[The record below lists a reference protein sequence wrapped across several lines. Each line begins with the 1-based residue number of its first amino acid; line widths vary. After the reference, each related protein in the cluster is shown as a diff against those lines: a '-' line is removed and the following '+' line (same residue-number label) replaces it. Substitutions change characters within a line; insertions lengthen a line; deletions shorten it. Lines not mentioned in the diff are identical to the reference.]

1 MQRSVY
7 SASCLRSSHQSYT
20 TATSFVEFVAFL
32 AFVAQKRQPR
42 IPRLTRITGGG
53 ARRISRKILPLDIST
68 TRLARFCGWQS
79 RHWSC
84 SRPTDRLVLSRG
96 RSTDSP
102 PGLVLSPH

>member
-68 TRLARFCGWQS
+68 TSVVRQKSFNIILPRS
-79 RHWSC
+79 
-84 SRPTDRLVLSRG
+84 DRMAGGRSRG
-96 RSTDSP
+96 D
-102 PGLVLSPH
+102 HQAA